1 MPYKEH
7 VHTITADN
15 GREFANHEEI
25 AKALQQV
32 QHISEDIRGIA
43 NQTNLLALNAAIEAA
58 RAGESGRGF
67 AVVADEVR
75 NLAQRTAKATEQI
88 ATTLDSMRQQGILAV
103 DAMQSCQQR
112 AQESVSRPR
121 PPTSRPRPSPV
132 VRSSAPWPLPRPCRP
147 PSRWVSWYWICSRPP
162 ASWGRIRSGP
172 QIHNQQSC
180 NPARLRPS
188 TTCRYATVGIGSE
201 LPFMV
206 CTTVLLWF
214 TLFTL

>member
-1 MPYKEH
+1 MLLMPYKEH

-25 AKALQQV
+25 AKVLQQV

-103 DAMQSCQQR
+103 DAMQSC
-112 AQESVSRPR
+112 
-121 PPTSRPRPSPV
+121 
-132 VRSSAPWPLPRPCRP
+132 
-147 PSRWVSWYWICSRPP
+147 
-162 ASWGRIRSGP
+162 
-172 QIHNQQSC
+172 
-180 NPARLRPS
+180 NPARLRSS
-188 TTCRYATVGIGSE
+188 TTCRYATVSIGSE

-214 TLFTL
+214 TLSTL